1 LYGGSSPSNP
11 SKKWGKDADAQAK
24 IHPCGDKANGPNF
37 KHFVLGAQRQLE
49 AQIWIVNRLGIK
61 VCGVLILG
69 ATENFDWIA
78 FEGFRRSDAH
88 TLKFKDQRS
97 VYCFGD
103 DWKFFHC
110 IFERNSAINK
120 EISEMAFEMNCFE
133 IEPGNAHY
141 GEESGG

>member
-1 LYGGSSPSNP
+1 MR
-11 SKKWGKDADAQAK
+11 
-24 IHPCGDKANGPNF
+24 CVKANGPNF

-133 IEPGNAHY
+133 IEPGTNITERRAGDDQNATTSKNIF
-141 GEESGG
+141 GKL

>member
-1 LYGGSSPSNP
+1 MRTDS
-11 SKKWGKDADAQAK
+11 K
-24 IHPCGDKANGPNF
+24 IHLSLRCQSNGPNF
-37 KHFVLGAQRQLE
+37 KHFDLGVQKELGAQIL
-49 AQIWIVNRLGIK
+49 VGNRSGIK

-110 IFERNSAINK
+110 IFENCAIK
-120 EISEMAFEMNCFE
+120 TQEISEMAFEMNCFE
-133 IEPGNAHY
+133 IEPGNAHD
-141 GEESGG
+141 GEEIGG